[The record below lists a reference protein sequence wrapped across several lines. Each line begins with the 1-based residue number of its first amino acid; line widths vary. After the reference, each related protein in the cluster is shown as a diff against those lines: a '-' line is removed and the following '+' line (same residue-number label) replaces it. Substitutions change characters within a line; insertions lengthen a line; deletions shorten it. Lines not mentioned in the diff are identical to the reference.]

1 MLSIDLVAG
10 LRPLDGKL
18 RRVPG
23 FLQALTCVAEKGVFV
38 RMYALVLIS
47 SGIIIGLVV
56 AAPIG
61 PVNLI
66 CIRRTLAYGTVN
78 GFFSGLGAALGDG
91 VFAIVTAF
99 GLTAISQ
106 LIEGYSTALRL
117 VGGLML
123 LGFGIH
129 IVNSDVSVLGDAQ
142 GANNRDD
149 GSSSL
154 VRTIASTFALTITNP
169 ATLFGFAALFAGL
182 GSLAGGEATFL
193 DATLTVIG
201 VMAGS
206 TLWWFTVTTIVGIFH
221 ARIDSRVMANINRV
235 FGIVVTGFG
244 VVVLGNLAMKL
255 MAY

>member
-1 MLSIDLVAG
+1 
-10 LRPLDGKL
+10 
-18 RRVPG
+18 
-23 FLQALTCVAEKGVFV
+23 
-38 RMYALVLIS
+38 MYALVLIS

-66 CIRRTLAYGTVN
+66 CIRRTLAYGPVN

-106 LIEGYSTALRL
+106 LIEGYSSPLRL
-117 VGGLML
+117 IGGLML

-129 IVNSDVSVLGDAQ
+129 IFNSDVSVLGDAQ
-142 GANNRDD
+142 GAQGRDD
-149 GSSSL
+149 GSASL
-154 VRTIASTFALTITNP
+154 IRTIASTFALTITNP
-169 ATLFGFAALFAGL
+169 ATLFGFAALFTGL

-193 DATLTVIG
+193 DAALTVIG
-201 VMAGS
+201 VITGS

-221 ARIDSRVMANINRV
+221 RHIDASVMQNINRV
-235 FGIVVTGFG
+235 FG
-244 VVVLGNLAMKL
+244 LAISG
-255 MAY
+255 

>member
-1 MLSIDLVAG
+1 
-10 LRPLDGKL
+10 
-18 RRVPG
+18 
-23 FLQALTCVAEKGVFV
+23 
-38 RMYALVLIS
+38 MYALVLIS

-66 CIRRTLAYGTVN
+66 CIRRTLAYGPVN

-106 LIEGYSTALRL
+106 LIEGYSSPLRL
-117 VGGLML
+117 IGGLML

-129 IVNSDVSVLGDAQ
+129 IFNSDVSVLGDAHGPQ
-142 GANNRDD
+142 GRDH

-154 VRTIASTFALTITNP
+154 IRTIASTFALTITNP
-169 ATLFGFAALFAGL
+169 ATLFGFAALFTGL

-193 DATLTVIG
+193 DAALTVIG
-201 VMAGS
+201 VIAGS

-221 ARIDSRVMANINRV
+221 RHIDASVMQNINRV
-235 FGIVVTGFG
+235 FGLSVTGFG
-244 VVVLGNLAMKL
+244 VIVLGDLALKL
-255 MAY
+255 LAAH

>member
-1 MLSIDLVAG
+1 
-10 LRPLDGKL
+10 
-18 RRVPG
+18 
-23 FLQALTCVAEKGVFV
+23 
-38 RMYALVLIS
+38 MYALVLIS

-66 CIRRTLAYGTVN
+66 CIRRTLAYGPVN

-106 LIEGYSTALRL
+106 LIEGYSSPLRL
-117 VGGLML
+117 IGGLML

-129 IVNSDVSVLGDAQ
+129 IFNSDVSVLGDAHGAQ
-142 GANNRDD
+142 GRDD

-154 VRTIASTFALTITNP
+154 IRTIASTFALTITNP
-169 ATLFGFAALFAGL
+169 ATLFGFAALFTGL

-193 DATLTVIG
+193 DAALTVIG
-201 VMAGS
+201 VITGS

-221 ARIDSRVMANINRV
+221 RHIDASVMQNINRV
-235 FGIVVTGFG
+235 FGLAVTGFG
-244 VVVLGNLAMKL
+244 VIVLGDLALKL
-255 MAY
+255 LAAH

>member
-1 MLSIDLVAG
+1 
-10 LRPLDGKL
+10 
-18 RRVPG
+18 
-23 FLQALTCVAEKGVFV
+23 
-38 RMYALVLIS
+38 MYVLVLVS

-91 VFAIVTAF
+91 IFAIVTAF

-106 LIEGYSTALRL
+106 LIEGYSSPLRL
-117 VGGLML
+117 IGGLML

-129 IVNSDVSVLGDAQ
+129 TFNSDVSALGDAH
-142 GANNRDD
+142 GAQNRDD

-169 ATLFGFAALFAGL
+169 ATLFGFAALFTGL

-193 DATLTVIG
+193 DAALTVIG
-201 VMAGS
+201 VIGGS
-206 TLWWFTVTTIVGIFH
+206 TLWWFMLTTIVGTFH
-221 ARIDSRVMANINRV
+221 AHIHSGVMRSINRV
-235 FGIVVTGFG
+235 FGIAVTGFG
-244 VVVLGNLAMKL
+244 VIVLGNLALKL
-255 MAY
+255 LTAY